1 MRSARAGSSTS
12 TVWKM
17 TPTRTADGSR
27 PASAAPAR
35 MPVDRRGDVRRV
47 SSHAQE
53 DAVGAAA
60 RHAQGARAAGGD
72 PDRHRPVV
80 GQMRR
85 PGRPDVDP
93 LAVQQR
99 AHQERA
105 RLQLLDAR
113 RAEPRQPDRGV
124 AHAPAEQGA
133 AGRQLVDRRDGRR
146 RHGGM
151 PVHRVGQERP
161 EGDALGR
168 PRGRRQQHVGVAA
181 AKLGIRLERGVPAQR
196 LGAAHVGREGVDGAA
211 VEPVQSEARH
221 RHGAVARTFLPTGV
235 SSRWKNASMLP
246 AAIL

>member
-1 MRSARAGSSTS
+1 MSSARAGSSMS

-17 TPTRTADGSR
+17 TPTRTARRVPPRLDG
-27 PASAAPAR
+27 AR
-35 MPVDRRGDVRRV
+35 SDPVDGRGDVRGV
-47 SSHAQE
+47 SAHAQE

-60 RHAQGARAAGGD
+60 GHAQGPRATGGD

-85 PGRPDVDP
+85 PGGAHVDP

-99 AHQERA
+99 THEKRA

-113 RAEPRQPDRGV
+113 RSEPGQPDRGV

-133 AGRQLVDRRDGRR
+133 TGSQLVDRRDGRR
-146 RHGGM
+146 RDGGM
-151 PVHRVGQERP
+151 PVDRVGQQRP
-161 EGDALGR
+161 EHDALGR
-168 PRGRRQQHVGVAA
+168 PRRRRQQHVGVAPPE
-181 AKLGIRLERGVPAQR
+181 LGIRLERGVPAQR
-196 LGAAHVGREGVDGAA
+196 LGAAHVGGEGVDGAA
-211 VEPVQSEARH
+211 VEPIQAEAGY
-221 RHGAVARTFLPTGV
+221 RHGAVARTFLPRGV